1 LNSTTQL
8 ANSVAIAKS
17 KSDLVDFPAGLSGA
31 NHFLGFPN
39 VKSERL
45 LAENMLPMLQ
55 RRLGLA
61 RVKRISRD
69 NGYRINIVS

>member
-1 LNSTTQL
+1 
-8 ANSVAIAKS
+8 
-17 KSDLVDFPAGLSGA
+17 
-31 NHFLGFPN
+31 
-39 VKSERL
+39 
-45 LAENMLPMLQ
+45 MLPMLQ